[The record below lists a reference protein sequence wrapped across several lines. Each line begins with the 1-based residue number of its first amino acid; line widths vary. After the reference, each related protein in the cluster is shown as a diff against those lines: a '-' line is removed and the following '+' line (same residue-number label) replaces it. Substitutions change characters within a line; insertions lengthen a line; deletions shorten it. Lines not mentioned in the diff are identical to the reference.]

1 MSCSRACHFA
11 ETLRDALVRQNSAHG
26 LEEAVSCC
34 MPPADFDVAAVHFVE
49 GLIEELQK
57 QGLQLALAN
66 PSHQVRGVAEEGS
79 WGCSN

>member
-1 MSCSRACHFA
+1 MSLCRDPKGCVGATAFCTWIGGSRQH
-11 ETLRDALVRQNSAHG
+11 SG
-26 LEEAVSCC
+26 C
-34 MPPADFDVAAVHFVE
+34 MPPADFDVAAVQFVE
-49 GLIEELQK
+49 GLVEELQK